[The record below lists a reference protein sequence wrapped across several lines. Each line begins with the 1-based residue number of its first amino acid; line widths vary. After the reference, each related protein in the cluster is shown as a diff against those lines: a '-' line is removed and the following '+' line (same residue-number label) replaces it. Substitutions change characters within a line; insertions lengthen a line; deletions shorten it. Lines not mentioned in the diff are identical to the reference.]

1 MAHEDIRRL
10 YDIFGNKDVV
20 IVIEGLIAGLLSGI
34 IGSMGLGG
42 GTVLLIYLAAF
53 MGVDQLKAQG
63 INLIFF
69 IPIGI
74 LSVII
79 YCFKKQ
85 IKWKTVAFFAISG
98 LAGAALGTFFA
109 GFIGDKWTRIAFGVL
124 LIVLGIKSVF
134 TKKSDP

>member
-1 MAHEDIRRL
+1 M
-10 YDIFGNKDVV
+10 
-20 IVIEGLIAGLLSGI
+20 IEGLIAGLLSGI

-53 MGVDQLKAQG
+53 VGVEQLKAQG

-85 IKWKTVAFFAISG
+85 IKWKVVAFFAISG
-98 LAGAALGTFFA
+98 LGGAVLGTFLA

-134 TKKSDP
+134 TKKADTKE

>member
-1 MAHEDIRRL
+1 MT
-10 YDIFGNKDVV
+10 
-20 IVIEGLIAGLLSGI
+20 EGFIAGLLSGV

-53 MGVDQLKAQG
+53 AGADQLTAQG

-69 IPIGI
+69 IPIGL

-85 IKWKTVAFFAISG
+85 IKWKTVAFFALSG
-98 LAGAALGTFFA
+98 LAGAGAGTWLAGFA
-109 GFIGDKWTRIAFGVL
+109 GAEWTRIAFGVL

-134 TKKSDP
+134 AKKSDSKKVERTDG